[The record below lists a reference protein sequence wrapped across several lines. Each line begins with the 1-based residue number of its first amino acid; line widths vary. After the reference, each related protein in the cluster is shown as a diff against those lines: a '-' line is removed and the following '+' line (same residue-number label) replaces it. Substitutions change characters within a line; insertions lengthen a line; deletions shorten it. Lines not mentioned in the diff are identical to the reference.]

1 MVAAGNP
8 DGCTG
13 TIADAVDS
21 AGPAAAETAAIG
33 TPITISIHNEVD
45 STAAVAAAAFD
56 FQSQQAA
63 SSAAPPERD
72 QRTLS

>member
-1 MVAAGNP
+1 MAAAGETP

-13 TIADAVDS
+13 TIADTADS
-21 AGPAAAETAAIG
+21 AGPAAAIG

-63 SSAAPPERD
+63 SSADAPPERD